1 MDVFCEKISP
11 YLNVKERIEMIRVIL
26 GDKGSGKTK
35 RLIDLTNDALK
46 SEHGNI
52 LFIDDDK
59 RYMYDLRHEIRFV
72 DASEYPVAYKCTAN
86 EFLAFI
92 CGMLSADF
100 DLSLIAVDAF
110 KKLVRTPL
118 QDLEMENFF
127 EKLEHLGEAH
137 HCSFV
142 LSISASDE
150 EVPEF
155 IRKYVV

>member
-1 MDVFCEKISP
+1 
-11 YLNVKERIEMIRVIL
+11 MIQVIL

-52 LFIDDDK
+52 IFIDDDK

-72 DASEYPVAYKCTAN
+72 DASEYPAAYKCGAM
-86 EFLAFI
+86 EFLAFV

-118 QDLEMENFF
+118 DDPEMQKFF
-127 EKLEHLGEAH
+127 ENLENVSNAH
-137 HCSFV
+137 RCNFV
-142 LSISASDE
+142 LSISVSAD
-150 EVPEF
+150 EVPEYV
-155 IRKYVV
+155 IKYAE

>member
-1 MDVFCEKISP
+1 
-11 YLNVKERIEMIRVIL
+11 MIRVIL

-72 DASEYPVAYKCTAN
+72 DASEYPVAYKCSAN
-86 EFLAFI
+86 EFLAFL

-110 KKLVRTPL
+110 KKLVKTPL
-118 QDLEMENFF
+118 ADAAMEEFF
-127 EKLEHLGEAH
+127 SNLEKLSEAH
-137 HCSFV
+137 KCNFL
-142 LSISASDE
+142 LSVSVPEE

-155 IRKYVV
+155 IKKYAL

>member
-1 MDVFCEKISP
+1 
-11 YLNVKERIEMIRVIL
+11 MIQVIL

-35 RLIDLTNDALK
+35 RLIDLANEALK

-52 LFIDDDK
+52 IFIDDDK

-72 DASEYPVAYKCTAN
+72 DASEYPAAYKCTAH
-86 EFLAFI
+86 EFLAFV

-118 QDLEMENFF
+118 DDVEMEKFF
-127 EKLEHLGEAH
+127 ENLQNVSDAH
-137 HCSFV
+137 RCNFV
-142 LSISASDE
+142 LSIS
-150 EVPEF
+150 VPEDDVPEYV
-155 IRKYVV
+155 RKYAV

>member
-1 MDVFCEKISP
+1 
-11 YLNVKERIEMIRVIL
+11 MIRVIL

-35 RLIDLTNDALK
+35 RLIDITNDALK

-72 DASEYPVAYKCTAN
+72 DASEYPVAYKCRAS
-86 EFLAFI
+86 EFLAFL

-100 DLSLIAVDAF
+100 DLSMISVDAF
-110 KKLVRTPL
+110 KKLVKTPL
-118 QDLEMENFF
+118 DAPEMESFF
-127 EKLEHLGEAH
+127 EKLDRISESH

-142 LSISASDE
+142 LSISASED
-150 EVPEF
+150 EVPEY
-155 IRKYVV
+155 IRKYAE

>member
-1 MDVFCEKISP
+1 
-11 YLNVKERIEMIRVIL
+11 MIRVIL

-52 LFIDDDK
+52 IFIDDDK

-72 DASEYPVAYKCTAN
+72 DASEYPVAYKCQAG
-86 EFLAFI
+86 EFLAFL

-100 DLSLIAVDAF
+100 DLSMIAVDAF
-110 KKLVRTPL
+110 KKLVKTPL
-118 QDLEMENFF
+118 DDNAMESFF
-127 EKLEHLGEAH
+127 ENLEKLSEAH
-137 HCSFV
+137 SCNFV
-142 LSISASDE
+142 LSISAPED

-155 IRKYVV
+155 IRKYTA

>member
-1 MDVFCEKISP
+1 
-11 YLNVKERIEMIRVIL
+11 MIRVIL

-35 RLIDLTNDALK
+35 RLIDLTNEALK

-52 LFIDDDK
+52 IFIDDDK

-72 DASEYPVAYKCTAN
+72 DASEYPVAYKCTAS
-86 EFLAFI
+86 EFLAFV

-100 DLSLIAVDAF
+100 DLSLISVDAF
-110 KKLVRTPL
+110 KKLVKTPL
-118 QDLEMENFF
+118 TDIEMEKFF
-127 EKLEHLGEAH
+127 ETLEKISNAH

-142 LSISASDE
+142 LSISVPED

-155 IRKYVV
+155 IRKYNV

>member
-1 MDVFCEKISP
+1 
-11 YLNVKERIEMIRVIL
+11 MIQVIL

-52 LFIDDDK
+52 IFIDDDK

-72 DASEYPVAYKCTAN
+72 DASEYSVAYKCAAS

-110 KKLVRTPL
+110 KKLVKTPL
-118 QDLEMENFF
+118 NDIEMEKFF
-127 EKLEHLGEAH
+127 ENLSRLSERHN
-137 HCSFV
+137 CSFV
-142 LSISASDE
+142 LSISVSEE
-150 EVPEF
+150 EVPDY
-155 IRKYVV
+155 IRKYAV